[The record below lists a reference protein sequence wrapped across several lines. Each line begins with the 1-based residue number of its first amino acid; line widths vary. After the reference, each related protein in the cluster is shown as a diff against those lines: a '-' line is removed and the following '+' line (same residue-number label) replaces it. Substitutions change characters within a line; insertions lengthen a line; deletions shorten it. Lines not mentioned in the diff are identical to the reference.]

1 MAHGGQHGG
10 ETRVNPLRVFPNADL
25 MARMVAAE
33 IADHLQGAV
42 DERGWATVAAAGGR
56 TPRATYGY
64 LARLPISWHRILVTL
79 TDERFVASDPMDSNE
94 QMLRETLLRHQAAE
108 ATFLPLPRDPPPPTV
123 GPRRQLGLPAS
134 AQWTDDLILLGMGE
148 DGHVASLFAGGPA
161 SGEGLQI
168 DGDKRCVSVPA
179 SRSSSAHPCVS
190 LTLSSIAGARRVI
203 LAITGRA
210 KRRTIERA
218 LSDDRSQAM
227 PVSAVLRYARN
238 MSVVWAP

>member
-1 MAHGGQHGG
+1 DQQVGMQLPHVADDVVAHGHASGLNAYEAGILEGMVVLDQLVREPLEG
-10 ETRVNPLRVFPNADL
+10 ELQLRLFHYD
-25 MARMVAAE
+25 
-33 IADHLQGAV
+33 G
-42 DERGWATVAAAGGR
+42 
-56 TPRATYGY
+56 
-64 LARLPISWHRILVTL
+64 
-79 TDERFVASDPMDSNE
+79 
-94 QMLRETLLRHQAAE
+94 LLRHQAAE